1 MKRIKSEKK
10 YWYLLSHQVCA
21 IIMVIHIFLYD
32 YTVEKI
38 SPKEAKFYMIMYIV
52 GLVGCVISLIKA
64 TKIEIKRNKDNLE
77 FKTNHSSLRKQGILM
92 NKSSLS
98 ECETLQGIECKTVTI
113 QDKVLNKKFENP
125 ILEWIDAIYLEEL
138 CFICGGIVLFLM
150 WQLKK
155 LDVFVF
161 SLSDIMITSG
171 IIAYMI
177 DSIVLILYFSVV
189 RRFCNKNLYTNS
201 VLYLLKEVFIED
213 NNLKGVKEVSKK
225 NRERQMLKH
234 ALENIATGNLE
245 IVLDETEFHGREQE
259 MAKSINRIQE
269 GMKAAVSSKIRTEK
283 LKADLITNVSH
294 DIKTPLTSIVNYVE
308 LLQRENL
315 ENDNAKHYIQII
327 EKKAQ
332 RLKQLT
338 EDLVEVSKI
347 SSGNIKLDIQE
358 IDFVELVYQIG
369 GEFNE
374 KFESRSL
381 TIVTKLPN
389 ESVLIRADGRQLY
402 RAIENLYSN
411 AAKYAFEST
420 NVYIELVVEKE
431 QAIFSIRNVYGKI
444 VEGENGSYVDLTE
457 RFVRGE
463 VSRTTEGSGLGLS
476 IAKSLIMLM
485 GGSFYLK
492 TENGLFTAVVEFPV
506 NHAF

>member
-1 MKRIKSEKK
+1 MKKIKGEKQ
-10 YWYLLSHQVCA
+10 YWYLLGHQVCA

-38 SPKEAKFYMIMYIV
+38 SAKDAKFYMVIYIV
-52 GLVGCVISLIKA
+52 GLVGCMISLIKA
-64 TKIEIKRNKDNLE
+64 TKIELKLNEDYLE
-77 FKTNHSSLRKQGILM
+77 FKTSHSSLRKHGILM
-92 NKSSLS
+92 NKSNLS
-98 ECETLQGIECKTVTI
+98 ERETLQQLERKADTI
-113 QDKVLNKKFENP
+113 QKNIGNTKFENS
-125 ILEWIDAIYLEEL
+125 LLKWIDGIYLEVL
-138 CFICGGIVLFLM
+138 CFVGGGIVLFFT

-155 LDVFVF
+155 LDFSVF
-161 SLSDIMITSG
+161 SLSDVIIISG
-171 IIAYMI
+171 IIAYMM
-177 DSIVLILYFSVV
+177 DCTALVVYFSVV
-189 RRFCNKNLYTNS
+189 RRFCSKNLYTNS
-201 VLYLLKEVFIED
+201 VLYLLKEIFIEG
-213 NNLKGVKEVSKK
+213 NSLKGVKEVSKK
-225 NRERQMLKH
+225 NQERQMLKN
-234 ALENIATGNLE
+234 ALADIARGNLE
-245 IVLDETEFHGREQE
+245 IVLDEMEFHGREKE
-259 MAKSINRIQE
+259 MAKSINHIKE
-269 GMKAAVSSKIRTEK
+269 GMKAAVSSKIKTEK

-315 ENDNAKHYIQII
+315 ENENAKHYIQVI

-358 IDFVELVYQIG
+358 IDFVELLYQIG

-374 KFESRSL
+374 KFESRNL

-420 NVYIELVVEKE
+420 NVYIDLVVQKE

-476 IAKSLIMLM
+476 IAKSLVVLM
-485 GGSFYLK
+485 GGCFYLK

-506 NHAF
+506 KNDF